1 MPSEE
6 ALLEIIDDKY
16 MTTKED
22 LEEIIN
28 EVKNDVDE
36 KTVQIR
42 DNKRMQE
49 QSFEQLHTAME
60 KLRKDLKKLGKLK
73 LSTFH
78 SENKSAFSQ
87 FRRQRKKG
95 NRSTK

>member
-36 KTVQIR
+36 KSVQIR
-42 DNKRMQE
+42 DNKKMQE

-60 KLRKDLKKLGKLK
+60 KLRKDLKKLGNHHLK
-73 LSTFH
+73 CIKI
-78 SENKSAFSQ
+78 NIYFSM
-87 FRRQRKKG
+87 
-95 NRSTK
+95 

>member
-16 MTTKED
+16 LTTKED

-36 KTVQIR
+36 KSVQIR
-42 DNKRMQE
+42 DNKNRQE

-60 KLRKDLKKLGKLK
+60 KLRKDLKKLGNHHLK
-73 LSTFH
+73 CI
-78 SENKSAFSQ
+78 KI
-87 FRRQRKKG
+87 
-95 NRSTK
+95 NR

>member
-36 KTVQIR
+36 KSVQIR
-42 DNKRMQE
+42 DNKKMQE

-60 KLRKDLKKLGKLK
+60 KLRKDLKKLGNHHLK
-73 LSTFH
+73 CIKI
-78 SENKSAFSQ
+78 NICFSM
-87 FRRQRKKG
+87 
-95 NRSTK
+95 